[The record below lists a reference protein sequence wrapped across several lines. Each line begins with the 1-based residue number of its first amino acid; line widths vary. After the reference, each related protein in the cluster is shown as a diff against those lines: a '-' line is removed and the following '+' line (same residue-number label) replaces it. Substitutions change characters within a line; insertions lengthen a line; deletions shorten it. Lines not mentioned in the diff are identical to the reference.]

1 MTVEAGAADR
11 RKTATLA
18 TLFLSVFIAL
28 LGLGIVIP
36 LLPVYADNLGAG
48 GIMIG
53 LMVAGFSIS
62 RGILQPFVGGWSDRH
77 GRKRFLVTGL
87 LIYSVVGFAFTL
99 ATTIEHLIFI
109 RVIHGVG
116 SAMIVP
122 IAMSYVASYA
132 PKGEEGRYMGSLNMA
147 LFSGIGFGPI
157 IGGVFRDSLGFD
169 AAFYAMS
176 AAGALS
182 MALVVVLLPGDVH
195 VEGRPA
201 TPPVLQTMRRMT
213 RNVRLMGVLLSR
225 MSTMFIMVPLLAFLP
240 LLMTQFMDASGTQI
254 GIVIAGRT
262 LVNAVLQ
269 IPFGGLVDR
278 VSKTTTLV
286 SGSLIVVAAT
296 SVIPFV
302 ESFPG
307 LIAVFIVI
315 GSGEALVWPTL
326 GALATEEGREY
337 GHGAM
342 MGVFNMAMS
351 VGILF
356 GSLAGGVAVDTLG
369 IKYTFPIIAS
379 VLAGTTFVSAAMIR
393 SPSGAVPQGA
403 PADSLAGS
411 KG

>member
-1 MTVEAGAADR
+1 MTIEAAADGR
-11 RKTATLA
+11 RTATLA
-18 TLFLSVFIAL
+18 TLFLAVFIAL

-36 LLPVYADNLGAG
+36 LLPVYADNLGAS

-62 RGILQPFVGGWSDRH
+62 RGILQPFVGGMSDRH

-87 LIYSVVGFAFTL
+87 LIYTVVGFSFTL
-99 ATTIEHLIFI
+99 ATSVEHLILI
-109 RVIHGVG
+109 RTIHGVG

-122 IAMSYVASYA
+122 IAMSYVASLA

-176 AAGALS
+176 AASALS
-182 MALVVVLLPGDVH
+182 MVLVVILLPGDVQL
-195 VEGRPA
+195 EGRPA
-201 TPPVLQTMRRMT
+201 SPPVLETMRRMF
-213 RNVRLMGVLLSR
+213 RNVRVMGVLLSR
-225 MSTMFIMVPLLAFLP
+225 MSTMFIVVPLMAFLP
-240 LLMTQFMDASGTQI
+240 LLMTEFMDASGTQI

-262 LVNAVLQ
+262 LVNAILQ
-269 IPFGGLVDR
+269 IPFGSLVDR
-278 VSKTTTLV
+278 LSRTTTLIT
-286 SGSLIVVAAT
+286 GSLTIVAAT

-307 LIAVFIVI
+307 LIIVFAVI

-342 MGVFNMAMS
+342 MGVFNMSMS

-356 GSLAGGVAVDTLG
+356 GSLAGGIAVDTLG
-369 IKYTFPIIAS
+369 LKYAFPIIAA

-393 SPSGAVPQGA
+393 SPSQVTPQAV

>member
-1 MTVEAGAADR
+1 MTIEAGATDGR
-11 RKTATLA
+11 RTATLA
-18 TLFLSVFIAL
+18 TLFLAVFIAL

-36 LLPVYADNLGAG
+36 LLPVYADGLGAS

-62 RGILQPFVGGWSDRH
+62 RGVLQPFVGSMSDKH

-87 LIYSVVGFAFTL
+87 LIYSVVGFSFTL
-99 ATTIEHLIFI
+99 ATSIEHLILI
-109 RVIHGVG
+109 RTIHGVG

-122 IAMSYVASYA
+122 IAMSYVASFA

-157 IGGVFRDSLGFD
+157 IGGVFRDTLGFD

-182 MALVVVLLPGDVH
+182 MTLVVLLLPGDVQL
-195 VEGRPA
+195 EGRPVP
-201 TPPVLQTMRRMT
+201 PPVLQTMRRMAG
-213 RNVRLMGVLLSR
+213 NVRLMGVLLSR
-225 MSTMFIMVPLLAFLP
+225 MSTMFIMVPLMAFLP
-240 LLMTQFMDASGTQI
+240 LLMTKFMDASGLQI

-278 VSKTTTLV
+278 LNRTTLLIT
-286 SGSLIVVAAT
+286 GSLIVVAAT

-307 LIAVFIVI
+307 LIVVFMVI

-337 GHGAM
+337 GQGAM

-356 GSLAGGVAVDTLG
+356 GSLTGGVAVDTLG
-369 IKYTFPIIAS
+369 LKYTFPIIAA

-393 SPSGAVPQGA
+393 SPSRPVPQA
-403 PADSLAGS
+403 ASADSLAGS
-411 KG
+411 KS

>member
-1 MTVEAGAADR
+1 MTIEAGATDGR
-11 RKTATLA
+11 RTATLA
-18 TLFLSVFIAL
+18 TLFLAVFIAL

-36 LLPVYADNLGAG
+36 LLPIYADGLGAS

-62 RGILQPFVGGWSDRH
+62 RGILQPLVGSMSDKH
-77 GRKRFLVTGL
+77 GRKRFLVAGL
-87 LIYSVVGFAFTL
+87 LIYSVVGFSFTF
-99 ATTIEHLIFI
+99 ATTVEHLILI
-109 RVIHGVG
+109 RTVHGVG

-122 IAMSYVASYA
+122 IAMSYVASLA
-132 PKGEEGRYMGSLNMA
+132 PEGEEGRYMGSLNMA

-157 IGGVFRDSLGFD
+157 IGGIFRDTLGFD

-176 AAGALS
+176 AAGALA
-182 MALVVVLLPGDVH
+182 MTLVVILLPNDAH
-195 VEGRPA
+195 VEGRPV
-201 TPPVLQTMRRMT
+201 PPPILETMRRMS

-225 MSTMFIMVPLLAFLP
+225 MSTMFIMVPLMAFVP
-240 LLMTQFMDASGTQI
+240 LLMTEFMDASGLQI

-278 VSKTTTLV
+278 VSKTATLV
-286 SGSLIVVAAT
+286 TGSLVVVAAT

-307 LIAVFIVI
+307 LIAVFVVI
-315 GSGEALVWPTL
+315 GAGEALVWPTL
-326 GALATEEGREY
+326 GALATEEGRKY
-337 GHGAM
+337 GQGAM

-356 GSLAGGVAVDTLG
+356 GSLTGGIAVDTLG
-369 IKYTFPIIAS
+369 LKYAFPIIAV
-379 VLAGTTFVSAAMIR
+379 VLLAATFVSAAMIR
-393 SPSGAVPQGA
+393 SPSRPATQAVPA
-403 PADSLAGS
+403 ESLAS
-411 KG
+411 SES

>member
-1 MTVEAGAADR
+1 MTIEAGAADGR
-11 RKTATLA
+11 RTATLA
-18 TLFLSVFIAL
+18 TLFLAVFIAL

-36 LLPVYADNLGAG
+36 LLPVFADDLGAS

-62 RGILQPFVGGWSDRH
+62 RGVLQPFVGSMSDKH

-87 LIYSVVGFAFTL
+87 LIYSVVGFSFTL
-99 ATTIEHLIFI
+99 ATSVEHLIFI
-109 RVIHGVG
+109 RTVHGVG

-122 IAMSYVASYA
+122 IAMSYVASFA

-147 LFSGIGFGPI
+147 LFFGIGFGPI
-157 IGGVFRDSLGFD
+157 IGGIFRDTLGFD

-176 AAGALS
+176 AAGAL
-182 MALVVVLLPGDVH
+182 ATTLVVVLLPNDSH
-195 VEGRPA
+195 VEGRPV
-201 TPPVLQTMRRMT
+201 PPPMFETMRRMT
-213 RNVRLMGVLLSR
+213 HNVRLMGVLLSR
-225 MSTMFIMVPLLAFLP
+225 MSTMFIMVPLMAFIP
-240 LLMTQFMDASGTQI
+240 LLMTEFMDASGLQI

-269 IPFGGLVDR
+269 IPFGSLVDR
-278 VSKTTTLV
+278 VNKTTTLV
-286 SGSLIVVAAT
+286 IGSLVVVAAT

-307 LIAVFIVI
+307 LIVVFVVI

-326 GALATEEGREY
+326 GAMATEEGREY
-337 GHGAM
+337 GQGAM

-356 GSLAGGVAVDTLG
+356 GSLAGGIAVDTLG
-369 IKYTFPIIAS
+369 LRYAFPIIAA
-379 VLAGTTFVSAAMIR
+379 VLGVTTFVSAAMIR
-393 SPSGAVPQGA
+393 SPSRPAPQAVS
-403 PADSLAGS
+403 ADSLAS
-411 KG
+411 SES